1 MSDRELTAWDK
12 PLPRKEFTESYSIR
26 RKRFEGE
33 TQEQYDT
40 AAKKHDITCVF
51 VADGVTAIELA
62 KIASRSRIVS
72 VQNANRGEDEAEMA
86 EIAKAL
92 QGKVYS
98 IMPTKSTDRVSVAK
112 KVEMAVQAERTKL
125 DKLMAYALEKGEANA
140 IDFVEYGETVRKML
154 EAAGVT
160 FIE

>member
-12 PLPRKEFTESYSIR
+12 PLPRMEFKEDYTIR

-33 TQEQYDT
+33 TQEDYDT
-40 AAKKHDITCVF
+40 NATKHSIVCVF
-51 VADGVTAIELA
+51 VADGVLA
-62 KIASRSRIVS
+62 TDLASLAVKSRIVS
-72 VQNANRGEDEAEMA
+72 IQNSNRGETESEMA
-86 EIAKAL
+86 DIAKVL

-112 KVEMAVQAERTKL
+112 KVEAAVQAERTKL
-125 DKLMAYALEKGEANA
+125 DKLMAYALEKGEANV
-140 IDFVEYGETVRKML
+140 IDFAEYGETVRKML